1 MRKTLLT
8 IGALVSI
15 GQMQA
20 QDNFTYIG
28 DKAYFKVSEGA
39 LVYSKDLSMR
49 TVGSGVLDISGDVM
63 IDGGV
68 NNTFE
73 TVDTNGSAKSN
84 GGNIILRMNNASN
97 DTYGQ
102 LYIEGF
108 SQNKITGIV
117 DKEYRERKHGT
128 YQQLSLP
135 FYGKILSTLNT
146 EFGKTFSDV
155 RWSKNEILKW
165 NNPKPRFDIFSVNQQ
180 TLTGLEY
187 IALGSGNFDASSNP
201 TVGIQ
206 NPNAASNP
214 TVPSYTNGVYI
225 VRGKPIADTEIKTA
239 RLYGAGL
246 GINYGTSGQVKNI
259 HGETYNS
266 YLQDNFD
273 ASVTNPWSNA
283 NFGKNLYQYG
293 NPYLTNLDLSQIGIV
308 ESATTGD
315 GNAIPNIQGIRFDPG
330 EVTSDSDGATY
341 STNAK
346 YITYAGGVV
355 PVADVNNAI
364 IKPMQT
370 FVVKLANSVDNASYN
385 LNFKTLRRF
394 KYTARAANVNY
405 DVTANRGAS
414 ATTVKQLGVI
424 ALDANG
430 KELSRTYYVV
440 YADAKTGMLDLNQ
453 VSSQV
458 TAGPIDI
465 IGTYEEK
472 PDGGMDTNLSD
483 KYWLYVNEA
492 NETNFAGK
500 PVVMELYSNDIKSLK
515 FEILEDAEM
524 IDDNQSLLSSGKAF
538 YIRKSD
544 SSELVTIS
552 QGKILDITGDKF
564 NLYYDKP
571 NDATLG
577 NYETKMS
584 RCKIAY
590 NPNIDEYVLLFDP
603 KWNEADVKVYDIS
616 GKLIVSKNRVST
628 KKDLILDIQKLNG
641 TYVVTATSEKGEVF
655 NGKIIR

>member
-8 IGALVSI
+8 LGTIAAFAQVH
-15 GQMQA
+15 A

-49 TVGSGVLDISGDVM
+49 TVGSGVLDVSGDVM

-68 NNTFE
+68 SNTFE
-73 TVDTNGSAKSN
+73 TVNTNGSAKSN

-97 DTYGQ
+97 NTYGQ

-108 SQNKITGIV
+108 NQNNITGIV

-146 EFGKTFSDV
+146 EFGKPFSDV

-206 NPNAASNP
+206 NPNVATNA
-214 TVPSYTNGVYI
+214 TVPNYTNGVYI
-225 VRGKPIADTEIKTA
+225 VRGKPIADTQSKTA

-246 GINYGTSGQVKNI
+246 GIDYGTSGQVRNL

-273 ASVTNPWSNA
+273 ASVTNPWLQA

-308 ESATTGD
+308 ESATIGD

-341 STNAK
+341 STNAR
-346 YITYAGGVV
+346 YITYAGGV

-500 PVVMELYSNDIKSLK
+500 PIVMELYSNDIKSLK

-544 SSELVTIS
+544 SSELVSIS
-552 QGKILDITGDKF
+552 QGKILDITGDQF

-577 NYETKMS
+577 NDEAKMS
-584 RCKIAY
+584 RSKIAY

-616 GKLIVSKNRVST
+616 GKLILSKNRVST
-628 KKDLILDIQKLNG
+628 KKDLILDIQKFNG
-641 TYVVTATSEKGEVF
+641 TYVVTATSEKGELF